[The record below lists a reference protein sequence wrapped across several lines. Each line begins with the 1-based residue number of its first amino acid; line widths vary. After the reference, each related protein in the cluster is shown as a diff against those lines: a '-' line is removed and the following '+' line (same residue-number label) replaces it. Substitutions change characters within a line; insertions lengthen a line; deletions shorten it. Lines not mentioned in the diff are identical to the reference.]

1 MFMEMRGFTGVAKTS
16 ITGRYFTFGTQNLEQ
31 RLRGMYRYLHF
42 CWFFKIFLSRVE
54 SSTAIQAI
62 VQRLHMHR

>member
-1 MFMEMRGFTGVAKTS
+1 MFMKMRVFTGVTKTS
-16 ITGRYFTFGTQNLEQ
+16 ITHRYFTFDTQNLEQ

-42 CWFFKIFLSRVE
+42 CWFLKILLSRVE